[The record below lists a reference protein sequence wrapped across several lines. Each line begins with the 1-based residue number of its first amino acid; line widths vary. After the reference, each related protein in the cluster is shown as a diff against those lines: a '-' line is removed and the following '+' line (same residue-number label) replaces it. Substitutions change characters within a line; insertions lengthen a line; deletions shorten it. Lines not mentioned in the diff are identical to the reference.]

1 MGNKALQGI
10 GASAG
15 IAAGRAFVVE
25 KTAVEIPELDKPLER
40 LRESAAAVSAELTRL
55 ASEAESHDRGE
66 AAEIL
71 NAQALMADDP
81 MLIDQVGELLDG
93 GTALDEALGEAA
105 TTIAGILEAS
115 GVEYLAARA
124 ADIHEVAD
132 RVARHLAGVESKD
145 LGDITEP
152 VVIVAQN
159 LTVADTSRL
168 DPATALGF
176 VTEEGG
182 RTGHVAI
189 IARSLGLPAVVGTAG
204 LMEHATSIDALAI
217 DGASGEVV
225 LDPTADQQEEFDE
238 RARHHAR
245 QMEAVR
251 AYRGKS
257 VSYAGQ
263 HLAIAA
269 NVGSPGD
276 LESAVESGA
285 DGVGLFRSEF
295 LFASRTQPPSEDE
308 QFEAYAAAVRAFDD
322 PVIIRTLDVGAD
334 KQLPY
339 LESPVEENPFL
350 GIRGTRLYEQHPAL
364 FQTQARA
371 LLRAATEG
379 DLWVMLPMV
388 ATREDIHAAR
398 AQVDQARRTLKAEG
412 VPHGDFRLG
421 IMIEVPAAALMAD
434 QLAGEADFFSIGTND
449 LTQYV
454 MAADRGLGSLSKY
467 HDAAH
472 PAVLRICQSV
482 IGAARAHSR
491 PVGVCGE
498 AAADPVLAVLFAAM
512 GVTELSV
519 APTSVNTIKATIDT
533 LDSGLA
539 ATLLASSLDAGDA
552 DEVRN
557 HVASALSGN
566 NSS

>member
-1 MGNKALQGI
+1 MASKTLQGI

-15 IAAGRAFVVE
+15 IAVGRAFVVQ
-25 KTAVEIPELDKPLER
+25 KSTVEIPELDEPLKR
-40 LRESAAAVSAELTRL
+40 LRESAAAVSAELARL
-55 ASEAESHDRGE
+55 GTEAANQDREE

-93 GTALDEALGEAA
+93 GATLQDALGEAA
-105 TTIAGILEAS
+105 TTIAAILEAS

-124 ADIHEVAD
+124 ADIHEVAE
-132 RVARHLAGVESKD
+132 RVARHLAGVETKD
-145 LGDITEP
+145 LSDITEP
-152 VVIVAQN
+152 VVIVATN

-168 DPATALGF
+168 DAGTALGF
-176 VTEEGG
+176 VTQEGG

-189 IARSLGLPAVVGTAG
+189 IARSLGIPAVVGTAG
-204 LMEHATSIDALAI
+204 LMESAAGAEMVAI
-217 DGASGEVV
+217 DGATGDVIV
-225 LDPTADQQEEFDE
+225 DPPVDLQTEFAE
-238 RARHHAR
+238 RAKRHA
-245 QMEAVR
+245 QQIEAVR
-251 AYRGKS
+251 KYRGQS
-257 VSYAGQ
+257 VEFAGER
-263 HLAIAA
+263 LAIAA

-276 LESAVESGA
+276 LESAVEAGA
-285 DGVGLFRSEF
+285 DGIGLFRSEF
-295 LFASRTQPPSEDE
+295 LFASRAQPPSEDE
-308 QFEAYAAAVRAFDD
+308 QFEAYAAAVKAFDH

-350 GIRGTRLYEQHPAL
+350 GIRGTRLYAQHPAL

-371 LLRAATEG
+371 LLRAAAEG

-388 ATREDIHAAR
+388 ATLEDVREAR
-398 AQVDQARRTLKAEG
+398 ARVDEARRTLEAEG
-412 VPHGDFRLG
+412 ATFGDFRLG
-421 IMIEVPAAALMAD
+421 VMIEVPAAALMAD
-434 QLAGEADFFSIGTND
+434 QLAREADFFSIGTND

-454 MAADRGLGSLSKY
+454 MAADRGLGTLSKY

-472 PAVLRICQSV
+472 PAVLRICGSV
-482 IGAARAHSR
+482 ISAARAQNR

-519 APTSVNTIKATIDT
+519 APTSVNAIKATIDT
-533 LDSGLA
+533 LDEERAG
-539 ATLLASSLDAGDA
+539 TLLASSVQAGDA
-552 DEVRN
+552 DEVRSQVTRAISEIT
-557 HVASALSGN
+557 HS
-566 NSS
+566 